1 MQAIAAATVKILK
14 DGKLANDFGE
24 NGIKRIEQLYRED
37 LIIKQYFNIYQ
48 EELNGGNLILAEE
61 TH

>member
-1 MQAIAAATVKILK
+1 VKILK
-14 DGKLANDFGE
+14 DTELASDFGE